1 MAHPKAELMKTLTLT
16 LAFLTALPVLG
27 GENDKK
33 KKADAPKV
41 ENQQSAKKA
50 PGDKR
55 KAPQENAEAN
65 AKGMNTLEKAE
76 LERLL
81 KRYQA
86 ERKEAV
92 AKVNQSHD
100 ATEAMQKEIKAKTDQ
115 LNKLQ
120 AELTKTA
127 SAVEHLKKKAAAVEK
142 AHEAGHAKEEMLNK
156 KIDELE
162 AELERREQIANLEKQ
177 ASELSRKAEALR
189 KKAAELKKK

>member
-1 MAHPKAELMKTLTLT
+1 MKTLTLT

-100 ATEAMQKEIKAKTDQ
+100 ATEAMQKEIKTKTDQ

-120 AELTKTA
+120 AELTKAA
-127 SAVEHLKKKAAAVEK
+127 SSVEHLKKKAAALEK
-142 AHEAGHAKEEMLNK
+142 SHEDGHAKEEILTK
-156 KIDELE
+156 KIDQLE
-162 AELERREQIANLEKQ
+162 VELERRKQIANLEKE
-177 ASELSRKAEALR
+177 AAELSRKAEELR